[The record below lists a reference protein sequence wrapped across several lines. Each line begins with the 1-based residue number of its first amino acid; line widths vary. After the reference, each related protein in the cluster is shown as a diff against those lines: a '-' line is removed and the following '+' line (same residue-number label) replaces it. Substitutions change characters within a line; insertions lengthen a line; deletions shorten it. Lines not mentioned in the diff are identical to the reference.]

1 MEPFALS
8 QHIERNL
15 FDKAIEKRKIGAC
28 DLEVEVQDLQTRGLT
43 SRILEIVR
51 RLTNLTESPSTH
63 VRKGSMLGLAAIIVS
78 LKQDCGHVLADTL
91 HPVVRGIA
99 DSDPRVQYH
108 ACEALYNMINS
119 AKNQIMPYF
128 KDIFHALFT
137 LSLDVNLDTKRAL
150 ILVDDLLKQLAF
162 QFPELIDIQ
171 GLVVDLNSRIDADSL
186 TARLF
191 VVGWVQALEKISA
204 ANILIFIPQLLEGM
218 MRRLC
223 ESDRELRQIAYVTI
237 AAMLEHVKAAPRRF
251 DFVKAIQILTP
262 QCSSENVFVRLTTF
276 KWLSEFAILSPALLF
291 NFIAQILEGA
301 LQGLSGAQDEVASL
315 SGELNSSLMSL
326 LRTQDAPLANVS
338 NILTVVAQNI
348 PSPHT
353 ATRLASL
360 HWLNLLIQRV
370 PNAVGQSIGEIFP
383 KLLPTLTDSN
393 DSIVAAGLQ
402 ALSLLSATPS
412 HFDLALEALISSFRE
427 NGSIAK
433 RNGLIVRKLCT
444 QLGSETVFVRVAQLL
459 QRDKDVKFVSNVVNQ
474 LSLILIVAPE
484 LESLRDSIKNIKS
497 NPESQRIFVELF
509 ECWSRNAVASL
520 TLCFLAGEY
529 QLASEIVI
537 VISQQQIDRDTISQ
551 LDKLVHL
558 LESPAFVSLRVQ
570 MLEQLHHPHLTKA
583 LYGILMIIPQSLAFT
598 TLSCR
603 LKGVPQSRG
612 LTPSS
617 AEKSGVK
624 VLELLRLFTNVQ
636 STIEA

>member
-108 ACEALYNMINS
+108 ACEA
-119 AKNQIMPYF
+119 F